1 MNTRWSVWLLL
12 FALAL
17 SGCVT
22 KSKAAAQA
30 RAAYLAGQQEAV
42 ARLQQQ
48 SQQPSQLQRQPGQ
61 LLNVTIYGDVKN
73 PIVPWTPGL
82 TLAGAILAAGYSDSA
97 APTAIHI
104 VRNGVAMAV
113 DPKALAT
120 GADVPVQPGDLVQIK

>member
-42 ARLQQQ
+42 ARVQQQ
-48 SQQPSQLQRQPGQ
+48 SQPSPLQREPGQ

-73 PIVPWTPGL
+73 HLVPWTPDL

-120 GADVPVQPGDLVQIK
+120 GADVPIQPGDLVQIK